1 MILKNAR
8 RIPWLSAWERARTG
22 DEGAKMQLAPLYHD
36 LPATCLAAS
45 PASVYSLSPALVS
58 HVRPNHRLSG
68 PATRNSLHSC
78 SSLGKNVSF

>member
-8 RIPWLSAWERARTG
+8 RIPWLSAWERARTRDG
-22 DEGAKMQLAPLYHD
+22 GAKMQLAPLYHDD

-58 HVRPNHRLSG
+58 HVRPDHRLSG
-68 PATRNSLHSC
+68 PGN
-78 SSLGKNVSF
+78 KK